1 MASPKKLRTLKVSY
15 CTLNISDASNS
26 GHLKISDG
34 FSFGHFLCPKCKSSK
49 KNFLIQICFFS
60 ILIITVEIDDKVPLN
75 TAVC

>member
-49 KNFLIQICFFS
+49 KKFSNTDLLFFNS
-60 ILIITVEIDDKVPLN
+60 YN
-75 TAVC
+75 HCRNR